1 MNQVGRLEKERS
13 VKLQEEQ
20 AQIDKFVK
28 ENKLILGGIAA
39 SLKRMTNIVQM
50 KLVKDELINELPD
63 RDEEM
68 GLINTKDPP
77 VKRPVASR

>member
-1 MNQVGRLEKERS
+1 
-13 VKLQEEQ
+13 
-20 AQIDKFVK
+20 
-28 ENKLILGGIAA
+28 
-39 SLKRMTNIVQM
+39 M